1 MRITELAFEIF
12 DRLLAQ
18 AAKGKR
24 RGESGIIN
32 SMQRSVIV
40 LDHEIKKPLIIQQS
54 ASFASRS

>member
-32 SMQRSVIV
+32 SMQRLIV